1 VTTTLRA
8 AAAAV
13 LALGLA
19 IPAASADARGTD
31 WTTVVKLHRAKLQ
44 ACKVPTTKHG
54 PWKVRFRVDASRATE
69 AVRGKAEVDK
79 GEKVVVGPRRTGLLQ
94 PGSVSK
100 VRTMRVPR
108 GAAFTFQ
115 AGLQTD
121 TTGVASAGS
130 VDAISH
136 C

>member
-1 VTTTLRA
+1 MTITLRA

-13 LALGLA
+13 LALGIA
-19 IPAASADARGTD
+19 VPAGSADARATT
-31 WTTVVKLHRAKLQ
+31 WTTLVNLHGAKMQ
-44 ACKVPTTKHG
+44 GCKVPTTKHG
-54 PWKVRFRVDASRATE
+54 PWKVRFRLKATRATTS
-69 AVRGKAEVDK
+69 VRGSAEVDR
-79 GEKVVVGPRRTGLLQ
+79 GDRTVVGPQRIHRLQ
-94 PGSVSK
+94 PGSISK
-100 VRTMRVPR
+100 THTMRVPR

-115 AGLQTD
+115 AGLDTD

>member
-13 LALGLA
+13 LALALA

-31 WTTVVKLHRAKLQ
+31 WTTAVKLHRAKLQ

-54 PWKVRFRVDASRATE
+54 PWKVRFRVDASRATA
-69 AVRGKAEVDK
+69 AVRGEAEVDK

-100 VRTMRVPR
+100 VHTMRVPR

-115 AGLQTD
+115 AGLETA
-121 TTGVASAGS
+121 TIGVASAGS
-130 VDAISH
+130 VAAISH